1 MLWPNGSKTR
11 PTITSGFG
19 PRKAPVA
26 GASTF
31 HRGTDFVG
39 FSSVKAIAAGTV
51 EAVGTPSGWGGG
63 GLQVWI
69 RHDDRS
75 LSRYMHL
82 ASYSVSRGTRVGEG
96 QAIGIMGRTGNV
108 SGVHVHLEIVPAGA
122 SAQVDAV
129 PYIQARLGGGSSAGF
144 SQELANQQNF
154 LVSRG
159 WKIAVDGIM
168 GPATRQA
175 FKEYQVFLRDNYGYR
190 AEIDGI
196 WGAAMQAAHAKFW
209 AALNAPA
216 PAPSGGTLR
225 RGSTGDA
232 VRALQQKLKSNYAL
246 YAGKLTVDGQYGPAT
261 EAAVR
266 EFQRRSGITA
276 DGIAGPVT
284 RSKLGV

>member
-19 PRKAPVA
+19 PRKAPIA

-39 FSSVKAIAAGTV
+39 FSAVRAIAAGTV
-51 EAVGTPSGWGGG
+51 EVAGTPSGWGGG
-63 GLQVWI
+63 GNQIWI
-69 RHDDRS
+69 RHADGS
-75 LSRYMHL
+75 LSRYLHL
-82 ASYSVSRGTRVGEG
+82 KSFSVGRGARVSEG
-96 QAIGIMGRTGNV
+96 QQIGIMGATGNV

-129 PYIQARLGGGSSAGF
+129 PYIQARLGGTSAGF
-144 SQELANQQNF
+144 SQEVANQQAF
-154 LVSRG
+154 LISRG
-159 WKIAVDGIM
+159 WKIAHDGIM

-175 FKEYQVFLRDNYGYR
+175 IKEYQGYLRDNYGYR
-190 AEIDGI
+190 GAIDGI
-196 WGAAMQAAHAKFW
+196 WGAGTQEAHAKFW

-216 PAPSGGTLR
+216 PSGKATLR
-225 RGSTGDA
+225 RGSSGA
-232 VRALQQKLKSNYAL
+232 EVRALQQKLKTSYSL
-246 YAGKLTVDGQYGPAT
+246 YAGRLVVDGQYGPAT

-284 RSKLGV
+284 RAKLGV